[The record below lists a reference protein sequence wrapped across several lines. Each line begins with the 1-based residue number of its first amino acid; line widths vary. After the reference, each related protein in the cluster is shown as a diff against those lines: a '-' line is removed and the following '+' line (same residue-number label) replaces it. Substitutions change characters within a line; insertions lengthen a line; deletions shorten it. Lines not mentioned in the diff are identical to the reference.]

1 MHRTGEH
8 IAQHKSK
15 KIMNFMNAQ
24 NTHTDLG
31 DLMVSMSFLPSA
43 ERLTVVL
50 IKARNL
56 RVVDYTR
63 NASDPYVKVS
73 LIHGGKKIKKRKTG
87 VYRNTVSPT
96 FNEALTFDI
105 SKDILKNCTIEFIV
119 FHDSLLGSYSY
130 IYLLHNNLLSH
141 FICFLCL
148 EF

>member
-1 MHRTGEH
+1 ML
-8 IAQHKSK
+8 K
-15 KIMNFMNAQ
+15 KKYSVKQ
-24 NTHTDLG
+24 NTHIDLG

-87 VYRNTVSPT
+87 VYRNTTSPT

-105 SKDILKNCTIEFIV
+105 SKDILKSCIIEFIV
-119 FHDSLLGSYSY
+119 FHDSLLGM
-130 IYLLHNNLLSH
+130 
-141 FICFLCL
+141 CL
-148 EF
+148 WPQGS